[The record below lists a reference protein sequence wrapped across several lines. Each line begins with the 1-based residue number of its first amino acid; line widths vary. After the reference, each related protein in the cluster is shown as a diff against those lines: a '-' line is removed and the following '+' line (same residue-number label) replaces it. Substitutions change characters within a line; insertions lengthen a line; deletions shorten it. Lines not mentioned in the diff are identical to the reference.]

1 VFLMVDLVDV
11 MCQRQHLGPVM
22 VIGMEQPTSA
32 PAIVLARCDAPGRKP
47 QDKQGE
53 KVKGRRRARDLAFSP
68 TRLRLVDATLGDSI
82 DYPSAAHRIC
92 LGNKV

>member
-32 PAIVLARCDAPGRKP
+32 PATVLARCDALWPKAS
-47 QDKQGE
+47 GE
-53 KVKGRRRARDLAFSP
+53 REEKAKRAR
-68 TRLRLVDATLGDSI
+68 V
-82 DYPSAAHRIC
+82 
-92 LGNKV
+92 